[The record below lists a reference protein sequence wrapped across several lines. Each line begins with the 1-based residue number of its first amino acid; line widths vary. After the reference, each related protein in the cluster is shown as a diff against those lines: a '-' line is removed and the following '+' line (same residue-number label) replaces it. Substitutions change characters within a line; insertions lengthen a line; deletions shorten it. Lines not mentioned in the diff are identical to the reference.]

1 MKEKKKL
8 IFIKEIENLV
18 KNIANIKQWDC
29 YEILKLD
36 IILDDD
42 ILVLA
47 DIVVFYR
54 DKNDFNGVLNIKIY

>member
-36 IILDDD
+36 ITCDDD